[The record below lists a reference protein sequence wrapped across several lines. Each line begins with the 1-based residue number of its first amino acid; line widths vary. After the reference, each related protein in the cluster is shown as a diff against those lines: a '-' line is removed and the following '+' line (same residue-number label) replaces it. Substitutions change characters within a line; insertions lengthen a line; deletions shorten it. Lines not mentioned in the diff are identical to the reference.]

1 MGKRNHLTRVWLR
14 QHDAGERR
22 LAAAVAKFLDSQ
34 ADHLAN
40 EIEQHA
46 NPTPELASSIVNIDA
61 ENAAFQKA
69 IGVELLRLS
78 CLGAHLELQAANMSK
93 SFGLPAGLSFF
104 DLPAKVLASIKSF
117 LTTLEKQP
125 YWRKIQLETT
135 TRLSS
140 VIQTGIEQGDS
151 LREIVKAVRDGLGGD
166 AAAER
171 ARRIARTETT
181 GTLNQGHADARQS
194 LIEDGLITGSEW
206 LSLDGARESHAALDG
221 VIVKAGELFNVG
233 GHQAPYPGHYSLPGQ
248 ERINCRC
255 TTVAAATWADE

>member
-22 LAAAVAKFLDSQ
+22 LAKSVTKFLDDQ
-34 ADHLAN
+34 AGRLAD

-46 NPTPELASSIVNIDA
+46 NPTPELASQIVNIDA

-69 IGVELLRLS
+69 VGVELLRLS
-78 CLGAHLELQAANMSK
+78 CLGAHLELVAADTSK

-117 LTTLEKQP
+117 LTSLEKQP

-140 VIQTGIEQGDS
+140 VIQTGIAQGDS
-151 LREIVKAVRDGLGGD
+151 LREIVKSVREGLGGD
-166 AAAER
+166 HAKVR
-171 ARRIARTETT
+171 AKAIARTEST
-181 GTLNQGHADARQS
+181 GCLNQGHYDARRS
-194 LIEDGLITGSEW
+194 LLEDGLITGSEW
-206 LSLDGARESHAALDG
+206 LSLEGARETHAALDG
-221 VIVKAGELFNVG
+221 VIVKAGEPFNVG
-233 GHQAPYPGHYSLPGQ
+233 GHRAPYPAHYSLPAQ
-248 ERINCRC
+248 ERVNCRC
-255 TTVAAATWADE
+255 TTVAAGAWSDE